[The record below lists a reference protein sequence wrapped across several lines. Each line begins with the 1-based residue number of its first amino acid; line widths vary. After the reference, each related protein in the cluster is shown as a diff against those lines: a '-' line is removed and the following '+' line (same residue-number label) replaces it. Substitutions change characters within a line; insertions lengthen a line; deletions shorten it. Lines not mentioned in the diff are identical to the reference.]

1 MRKLLP
7 YRAAAAA
14 VVLAALL
21 LAAVPVARCG
31 PDDTERDDRLAVGR
45 RTFLENC
52 LMCHSEEMTA
62 RSRLTE
68 KQWAI
73 ELDKMV
79 GWGAPVPPESKGPL
93 LEYLVSQF
101 SDPKAAPVPP
111 PERITIGNALSLVRA
126 EGPRRDGGD
135 VARGATLYA
144 TNCANCHGPDARG
157 GDLGTCLVEKPVLLR
172 PTDYHRVVRDG
183 RFRMP
188 GFRAV
193 LKPDQEADILAWLC
207 DRRFDPTY
215 P

>member
-1 MRKLLP
+1 VRRLPP

-14 VVLAALL
+14 IVLVTL
-21 LAAVPVARCG
+21 LAAVPAAWCE

-62 RSRLTE
+62 RSRLSE
-68 KQWAI
+68 KQWTT

-79 GWGAPVPPESKGPL
+79 GWGAPVPPELRGPL

-101 SDPKAAPVPP
+101 SDPKASPVPP
-111 PERITIGNALSLVRA
+111 PEKITLANALSLVRA

-135 VARGATLYA
+135 VTRGATLYA
-144 TNCANCHGPDARG
+144 ANCANCHGPEARG
-157 GDLGTCLVEKPVLLR
+157 GDVGVCLVEKPVLLR
-172 PTDYHRVVRDG
+172 HTDYHQVVSEG

-193 LKPDQEADILAWLC
+193 LKPDQEVDILAWLR
-207 DRRFDPTY
+207 DRRFELAY